1 MKKTILLLLAVLTVI
16 LCFTSCQ
23 NSDVPR
29 GMKLASDTSKV
40 HYSLYVPKNWIIDS
54 MDNISACHVSDRDRT
69 SISIK
74 KTSYSD
80 EAVWWNDYKNAV
92 TSTFDDFTLLTDGE
106 DIVISKLNA
115 KKYVFTCSF
124 HGESFYKYEIIDV
137 KNGDSV
143 YEISIKYQGL
153 TNDGKIIYTDTQHA
167 DNIKKILES
176 FKFNESLSD
185 GSEVIYNAD
194 NTPESMKC
202 ASNTKIVDYCLFV
215 PSAWV
220 VEKTVGTVSSAYV
233 SESDKTNISVMQWNV
248 NSYNYDAWWS
258 EYKLQL
264 FSAFDRDALIY
275 DDKGQ
280 AKVDENGYI
289 MHLESDI
296 VKFKSEGVDAKV
308 GENNCKKYEYSVKI
322 GGHVYDYTVFS
333 VMHRASVYVMTFTF
347 DSQNDNTIYNNDIDM
362 ITKNFRFN

>member
-1 MKKTILLLLAVLTVI
+1 MKKLLTLFSIIFVLLFL
-16 LCFTSCQ
+16 FSCQ

-40 HYSLYVPKNWIIDS
+40 HYSLYVPKSWIIDS

-92 TSTFDDFTLLTDGE
+92 TSTFDDFALLTDGE
-106 DIVISKLNA
+106 DIVISALNA

-124 HGESFYKYEIIDV
+124 HGESFYKYEIISV
-137 KNGDSV
+137 QNSDSV

-153 TNDGKIIYTDTQHA
+153 TKDGNINYTDTQHA
-167 DNIKKILES
+167 DTIKSILNN

-194 NTPESMKC
+194 NTPNNMKC

-220 VEKTVGTVSSAYV
+220 VEKTVGTVSSAYA

-264 FSAFDRDALIY
+264 FSTFDRDALIY

-280 AKVDENGYI
+280 VKVDENGYVT
-289 MHLESDI
+289 HLDSEI
-296 VKFKSEGVDAKV
+296 VTLKSEGVDAKL

-322 GGHVYDYTVFS
+322 GGNVYEYTVFS

-347 DSQNDNTIYNNDIDM
+347 DSQNDNTVYNADIEK
-362 ITKNFRFN
+362 ITQNFRFD